1 MGIIFGL
8 IILIGIITFIAYQ
21 CKKLLKY
28 YSSEARLQRRL
39 QKEQL
44 AKEEACCSA
53 CGRKF
58 TKDKMKLYKIVDKQK
73 DMGIST
79 EYISG
84 GLGGSKTVRRTQV
97 FYHNGYICKKCDHN
111 WDIACLIWILVMGL
125 GEAIAYFIY
134 YIWGNENGDF
144 AFSTFFI
151 CTAIFLFIARKCW
164 RMYRIHTKCDIK
176 ILQ

>member
-8 IILIGIITFIAYQ
+8 IILIGIIAIIAYQ
-21 CKKLLKY
+21 CKKLIKY

-73 DMGIST
+73 DLGIST

-111 WDIACLIWILVMGL
+111 WDIACLIWILVMCV
-125 GEAIAYFIY
+125 GEGIAYLIY
-134 YIWGNENGDF
+134 RIWFNENTDAAVNIF
-144 AFSTFFI
+144 IIASIVTFF
-151 CTAIFLFIARKCW
+151 LARYAW
-164 RMYRIHTKCDIK
+164 RKYRIYTKCDIR